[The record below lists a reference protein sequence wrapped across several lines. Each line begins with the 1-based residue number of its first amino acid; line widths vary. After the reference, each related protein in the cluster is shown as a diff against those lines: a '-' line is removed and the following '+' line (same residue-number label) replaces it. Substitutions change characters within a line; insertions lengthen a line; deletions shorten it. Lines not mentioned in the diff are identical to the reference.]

1 MKRIGQFVNASAPD
15 YFSSPDALS
24 APRRAKRTVAMEAH
38 LGQKELS
45 STGKFIFDILFGKPD
60 KKKKEEPA
68 EIPIQEKINFLR
80 ELNPD
85 QNTRAVLTEMLGKS
99 VKDVKEY
106 LDAISEVA
114 ILSNAIFEQDL
125 KNLRAHGQ
133 VAQAL
138 ISLFYN
144 ADMNG
149 FKAYY
154 FSICTEL
161 GSAASNLPLKKHG
174 EGEWITPTRLLTL
187 RGHVFMEGAKCSDYY
202 KGRFD
207 PKKWTQSIKV
217 KPKEILS
224 KLDDVFGEDGQEEL
238 STILYSIED
247 SFYFDPLIYP
257 ANPKKY
263 DCLPLKGDDI
273 SRVVAVLLPLYEK
286 SVRAVR
292 AKEELLAEVRKVD
305 FSGLEDMAD
314 EISSRSGPMSDYE
327 ASLLLSWPYALNQGN
342 VGNATDHVEW
352 FVELAI
358 DELYAA
364 VKRLM

>member
-1 MKRIGQFVNASAPD
+1 
-15 YFSSPDALS
+15 
-24 APRRAKRTVAMEAH
+24 MEAF
-38 LGQKELS
+38 LGHKQLS
-45 STGKFIFDILFGKPD
+45 STGKFIFDTLFGKPD
-60 KKKKEEPA
+60 KKKKEEPV

-85 QNTRAVLTEMLGKS
+85 QNTRAVLTEILGKS

-138 ISLFYN
+138 INLFYN
-144 ADMNG
+144 ADMVG

-154 FSICTEL
+154 FSICAEL

-174 EGEWITPTRLLTL
+174 EAGWITPTRLLTL

-202 KGRFD
+202 KGRSD
-207 PKKWTQSIKV
+207 PKKWTQPTKV
-217 KPKEILS
+217 RPEEILN
-224 KLDDVFGEDGQEEL
+224 KLDDVFGEEGEEEL
-238 STILYSIED
+238 STILYNIED
-247 SFYFDPLIYP
+247 SFYFDPFIYP
-257 ANPKKY
+257 VNSKKY

-273 SRVVAVLLPLYEK
+273 SRAIAVLLPLYEK

-292 AKEELLAEVRKVD
+292 EKEELLAEVRKVD
-305 FSGLEDMAD
+305 FSGLEDLAS
-314 EISSRSGPMSDYE
+314 EIANRSGPMGDFE
-327 ASLLLSWPYALNQGN
+327 ASCLLSWPYALNQGN

-352 FVELAI
+352 FIELAI
-358 DELYAA
+358 DELYTAM
-364 VKRLM
+364 KRLM